1 MVKKVMRKFRDIQEE
16 YQVIDTK
23 NATTKNTVQHRMLKL
38 SIYTFAKTLKKE
50 KKNCAKFDDKFFKL
64 CLTLV
69 STY

>member
-50 KKNCAKFDDKFFKL
+50 KKNAQSLMTNFSNY
-64 CLTLV
+64 V
-69 STY
+69 

>member
-50 KKNCAKFDDKFFKL
+50 KKIAQSLMTNFSNF
-64 CLTLV
+64 V
-69 STY
+69 

>member
-38 SIYTFAKTLKKE
+38 SIYTFVKTLKKE
-50 KKNCAKFDDKFFKL
+50 KKIAQSLMTNFSNFF
-64 CLTLV
+64 
-69 STY
+69 

>member
-38 SIYTFAKTLKKE
+38 SIYTFVKTLKKE
-50 KKNCAKFDDKFFKL
+50 KKIAQSLMTNFSNF
-64 CLTLV
+64 V
-69 STY
+69 